1 MEEGSYDGSTTNVR
15 VPNVRVEKHQS
26 GQTQESQTSEWDKR
40 QSGQTQDFWD
50 KRQSGHFIS
59 KTYESRFYNHYH
71 IKKNIYIFT
80 FFHIYLTTVL
90 ERKFYT
96 LSNISHIYYKV

>member
-1 MEEGSYDGSTTNVR
+1 M
-15 VPNVRVEKHQS
+15 EKHQS